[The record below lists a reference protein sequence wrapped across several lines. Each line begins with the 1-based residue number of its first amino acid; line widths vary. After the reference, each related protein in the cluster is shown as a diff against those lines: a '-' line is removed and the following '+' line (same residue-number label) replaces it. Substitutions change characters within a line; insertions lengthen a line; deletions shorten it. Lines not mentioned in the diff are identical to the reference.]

1 MVMQL
6 RQCNGGGSRR
16 GVRLIDGARGYG
28 RAGVRNV
35 DISIRYI

>member
-6 RQCNGGGSRR
+6 RQRDGRGSRR

-28 RAGVRNV
+28 RACIRNV